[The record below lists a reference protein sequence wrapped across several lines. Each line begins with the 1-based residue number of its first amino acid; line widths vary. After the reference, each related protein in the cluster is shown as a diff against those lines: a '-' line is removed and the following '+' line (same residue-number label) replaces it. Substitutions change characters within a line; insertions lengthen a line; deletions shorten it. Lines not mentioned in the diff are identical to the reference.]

1 MNYTGQDLTTPKSD
15 ISDYIHYFLYLV
27 VLIKIYVVISEILG
41 NVNKDNETVQTNK
54 KIAKS
59 LSDIFTFAVMILLF
73 WPLSDPF
80 LIRGQP
86 RIMLFLTGLIG
97 LLTSFIALVHEI

>member
-1 MNYTGQDLTTPKSD
+1 
-15 ISDYIHYFLYLV
+15 
-27 VLIKIYVVISEILG
+27 
-41 NVNKDNETVQTNK
+41 
-54 KIAKS
+54 
-59 LSDIFTFAVMILLF
+59 MILLF